1 MLKECLNTFK
11 TSGILEYSLAAKN
24 ASERIIDDIAK
35 NPKQKL
41 NKSLYEQYAGNLR
54 KAVNTVYSEDTEDGL
69 SDQFRANVSRFAAYK
84 AFHAT
89 QQIKIQLEK
98 STDDAKKVINAF
110 NRYQA
115 AEYNT
120 AVARCRTAKQFTE
133 FIEPDNL
140 RLFPN
145 MRWLPSRSV
154 TLREEHVVFYN
165 RIWPKND
172 PFWSYNQPGN
182 LWNCKCDWEET
193 DETTTDGNPNAHI
206 RHNGLEGNPAMTGEI
221 FTDNSSYIARVEEK
235 IINSIAQCY
244 YPDEK
249 SKMLICV
256 IPDFKEL
263 VTNIRTG
270 RILTKNND
278 VKTIEIRPHFKD
290 QTETS
295 TSNPEYKIN
304 GFIADAK
311 RIEKYSGI
319 TNSFKKALNKQNC
332 KCVVIDFNKHFD
344 IKRPLD
350 IAKIA
355 GRLMWRK
362 TDFQTGKIE
371 ECYLVFGEKSIRIT
385 TGNLNDKGNLLE
397 CLEGLMPQ

>member
-41 NKSLYEQYAGNLR
+41 NKSLYEQYANNLR
-54 KAVNTVYSEDTEDGL
+54 KAINTIYAEDTEDGL

-98 STDDAKKVINAF
+98 STNDAKKVINAF

-120 AVARCRTAKQFTE
+120 AVARSRTAKQFSE
-133 FIEPDNL
+133 FVNPDNI

-154 TLREEHVVFYN
+154 NVREEHVVFYN

-193 DETTTDGNPNAHI
+193 DEATTDGNPSAHI

-221 FTDNSSYIARVEEK
+221 FTDNSAYIK
-235 IINSIAQCY
+235 NNINIKLDSQSAKAYKNLQSLISNDNKKWRFDY
-244 YPDEK
+244 YTDNDG
-249 SKMLICV
+249 M
-256 IPDFKEL
+256 L
-263 VTNIRTG
+263 VTNRNRIKESEINKQERAKFSKEHSMCRTLAVNG
-270 RILTKNND
+270 HKIEYRETVQGSFDIFLDGVPAELKKTKAAGNIVN
-278 VKTIEIRPHFKD
+278 
-290 QTETS
+290 
-295 TSNPEYKIN
+295 Y
-304 GFIADAK
+304 A
-311 RIEKYSGI
+311 
-319 TNSFKKALNKQNC
+319 KKAINSQKARI
-332 KCVVIDFNKHFD
+332 VVFEFETMNV
-344 IKRPLD
+344 
-350 IAKIA
+350 KI
-355 GRLMWRK
+355 
-362 TDFQTGKIE
+362 IE
-371 ECYLVFGEKSIRIT
+371 ELKRLDELKISHVYFTSKEKNKIFYHK
-385 TGNLNDKGNLLE
+385 N
-397 CLEGLMPQ
+397 Q

>member
-41 NKSLYEQYAGNLR
+41 NKYLYEQYAGNLR
-54 KAVNTVYSEDTEDGL
+54 KAVNTVYSEDTDDGL

-221 FTDNSSYIARVEEK
+221 FTNNSAYIKNNIDIKLDSQSAKAYKNLQTLLSNDNKKWRLD
-235 IINSIAQCY
+235 Y
-244 YPDEK
+244 YTDNEG
-249 SKMLICV
+249 I
-256 IPDFKEL
+256 L
-263 VTNIRTG
+263 VTNRNRIKESEINKQERTKFSKEHSMCRTLAVNG
-270 RILTKNND
+270 HKIEYRETVQGSFDVLFDGVPAELKKLSSHNNILRDAKKAIEKQKAEL
-278 VKTIEIRPHFKD
+278 VVFEFTIETKEIYL
-290 QTETS
+290 E
-295 TSNPEYKIN
+295 
-304 GFIADAK
+304 
-311 RIEKYSGI
+311 IEKL
-319 TNSFKKALNKQNC
+319 KKKNIHGYYFFSN
-332 KCVVIDFNKHFD
+332 D
-344 IKRPLD
+344 
-350 IAKIA
+350 
-355 GRLMWRK
+355 
-362 TDFQTGKIE
+362 
-371 ECYLVFGEKSIRIT
+371 KSIIHE
-385 TGNLNDKGNLLE
+385 L
-397 CLEGLMPQ
+397 

>member
-24 ASERIIDDIAK
+24 SAERIIDDIAS

-54 KAVNTVYSEDTEDGL
+54 KAVNTVYSEDTDDGL

-98 STDDAKKVINAF
+98 STNDAKKVINAF

-120 AVARCRTAKQFTE
+120 AVARSRTAKQFSE
-133 FIEPDNL
+133 FVNPDNI

-154 TLREEHVVFYN
+154 NVREEHVVFYN

-193 DETTTDGNPNAHI
+193 DEATTDGNPSAHI

-221 FTDNSSYIARVEEK
+221 FTDNSAYIKNINIKLDSQTAKSYKNLQSLISNDNSKWRVD
-235 IINSIAQCY
+235 Y
-244 YPDEK
+244 YTDNEG
-249 SKMLICV
+249 M
-256 IPDFKEL
+256 L
-263 VTNIRTG
+263 VTNRNRVKESEINKQERAKFNKEHSMCRTLAVNG
-270 RILTKNND
+270 HKIEYRETVQGSFDIYFDGIPGDLKKLKSHNNIHKHAKHAINNQGAEIVVFEFEKMN
-278 VKTIEIRPHFKD
+278 VKTIEELKRLDELKISYVYF
-290 QTETS
+290 
-295 TSNPEYKIN
+295 TSNEKNKIFYHKN
-304 GFIADAK
+304 
-311 RIEKYSGI
+311 
-319 TNSFKKALNKQNC
+319 Q
-332 KCVVIDFNKHFD
+332 
-344 IKRPLD
+344 
-350 IAKIA
+350 
-355 GRLMWRK
+355 
-362 TDFQTGKIE
+362 
-371 ECYLVFGEKSIRIT
+371 
-385 TGNLNDKGNLLE
+385 
-397 CLEGLMPQ
+397 